1 MPTITNKFGMVLA
14 LILTVSACGNG
25 APRLLRAGENNAGP
39 DEFAI
44 LPAKPLQ
51 TPASF
56 TDLPEPTPNA
66 TNITDPSPRA
76 NAIVALGG
84 NPAVL
89 TRTGIPVSDVTLL
102 SQVQRF
108 GVAPNIRADLSE
120 ADLAFRRRKGALF
133 FTGWF
138 NRNRYFSAYR
148 GQSLNQQREFERLRA
163 AGVLTPSAPPRTGR

>member
-1 MPTITNKFGMVLA
+1 MPEVTKKYAMALA
-14 LILTVSACGNG
+14 LVLFVSACGNG
-25 APRLLRAGENNAGP
+25 APRLMRAGQNNAGP

-56 TDLPEPTPNA
+56 TELPEPTPNA
-66 TNITDPSPRA
+66 TNLTDLSPRA
-76 NAIVALGG
+76 NAILALGG

-89 TRTGIPVSDVTLL
+89 TRTGIPAPDGALL

-120 ADLAFRRRKGALF
+120 ADLAFRRRRGALF
-133 FTGWF
+133 FTRWF
-138 NRNRYFSAYR
+138 SRNRYF
-148 GQSLNQQREFERLRA
+148 
-163 AGVLTPSAPPRTGR
+163 